1 MPINLIRLL
10 IIGLGLSHS
19 MDTVISWS
27 GNKRTYFFKDKSYW
41 KLDDHSLKLN
51 EGYPRDITQIWMNLD
66 CSKRS
71 DCRDGGKTCEQG
83 KHRSPSPSSPTP
95 SLPSFVFP
103 TFWLC
108 ATTIY
113 YLELV
118 KCWKVAHWNAKL
130 KLLKKLQKNPKSC
143 NLNFLIFSYRRKLKA
158 LFFVLHNNY

>member
-10 IIGLGLSHS
+10 IIGLGLPHS

-41 KLDDHSLKLN
+41 KLIDHSLKLN

-83 KHRSPSPSSPTP
+83 KHRSPSPSPPTP

-113 YLELV
+113 YHCARKMLESCSLE
-118 KCWKVAHWNAKL
+118 CQTEVAEKIAQKSK
-130 KLLKKLQKNPKSC
+130 KLLPK
-143 NLNFLIFSYRRKLKA
+143 FLDIFI
-158 LFFVLHNNY
+158 

>member
-10 IIGLGLSHS
+10 IIGLGLPHS

-71 DCRDGGKTCEQG
+71 DCRDGGKDMWAG
-83 KHRSPSPSSPTP
+83 KTPLSLSLSSN
-95 SLPSFVFP
+95 SLSSFLRFSHFL
-103 TFWLC
+103 TLC
-108 ATTIY
+108 HH
-113 YLELV
+113 YLLSCARKMLESCSLE
-118 KCWKVAHWNAKL
+118 CQTEVAEKIAK
-130 KLLKKLQKNPKSC
+130 KSKKLQPK
-143 NLNFLIFSYRRKLKA
+143 FLDIFI
-158 LFFVLHNNY
+158 